1 MPPIR
6 DVPYMTGQYVR
17 ARSRLFMIFNSR
29 AMAGDLGLLLLRLS
43 MGGTMVIQHGWPKL
57 SGFADRMDKFSDPLG
72 ISAPVSLAL
81 IVFAEF
87 FCAVLVV
94 LGLWTRAAV
103 IPLLMLAQEQD
114 GWVTKRAIE
123 TIADMLGM
131 PRLASSA
138 ATSGRAGT
146 WTQPA
151 RTGSS
156 LTAMWCRTPYIR

>member
-1 MPPIR
+1 
-6 DVPYMTGQYVR
+6 
-17 ARSRLFMIFNSR
+17 MIFNSR

-103 IPLLMLAQEQD
+103 IPLL
-114 GWVTKRAIE
+114 I
-123 TIADMLGM
+123 GM
-131 PRLASSA
+131 GVIVFVVKSGQTFGERELPILYLCAFL
-138 ATSGRAGT
+138 TLFFTGSGRYSID
-146 WTQPA
+146 
-151 RTGSS
+151 RVSF
-156 LTAMWCRTPYIR
+156 R